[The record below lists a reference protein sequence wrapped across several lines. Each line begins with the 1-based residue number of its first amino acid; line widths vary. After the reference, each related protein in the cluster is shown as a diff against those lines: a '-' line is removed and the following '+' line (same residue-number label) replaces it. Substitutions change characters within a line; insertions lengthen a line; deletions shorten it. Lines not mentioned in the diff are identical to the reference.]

1 MSWNPVDAARATAI
15 AVGVAAVVSLL
26 VYVLV
31 RSLATRDELWAL
43 VRRRAVLP
51 FTLVLVL
58 LAVLVARPETGA
70 TASTAALVRQVVAL
84 LLIAAGAWLLAQ
96 LAFVAEDAAL
106 RHYDVD
112 VPNNERVRRVRT
124 QVMVIRRF
132 VVSLTVVAAFAAML
146 MTFESVRAVGAS
158 LLASAGVVGIVAGLA
173 AQTTLANVFAGLQL
187 AFSDQLRIDDIVVV
201 EQEWGRVELL
211 TLTYVVVR
219 CWDERRL
226 VLPTTYFTE
235 KPVENWTRTDSRVV
249 GAVLLHVDYALPV
262 EPVRAELSRLV
273 ERSPLWDGREC
284 KLQVVDVTD
293 TTMVLRA
300 LVSAADATNA
310 FDLRCEVR
318 EKLLEFVS
326 SRYPD
331 ALPRVRTDAVQDG
344 GLPGRG

>member
-1 MSWNPVDAARATAI
+1 M
-15 AVGVAAVVSLL
+15 
-26 VYVLV
+26 
-31 RSLATRDELWAL
+31 
-43 VRRRAVLP
+43 
-51 FTLVLVL
+51 
-58 LAVLVARPETGA
+58 
-70 TASTAALVRQVVAL
+70 
-84 LLIAAGAWLLAQ
+84 
-96 LAFVAEDAAL
+96 
-106 RHYDVD
+106 
-112 VPNNERVRRVRT
+112 
-124 QVMVIRRF
+124 
-132 VVSLTVVAAFAAML
+132 
-146 MTFESVRAVGAS
+146 
-158 LLASAGVVGIVAGLA
+158 
-173 AQTTLANVFAGLQL
+173 
-187 AFSDQLRIDDIVVV
+187 
-201 EQEWGRVELL
+201 
-211 TLTYVVVR
+211 
-219 CWDERRL
+219 
-226 VLPTTYFTE
+226 LPTTYFTE